1 LRRKVEALLAS
12 ENSPKNFLDTPP
24 ESLAAEMFAEREQQT
39 SIIDREIGHYKIKEL
54 LGKGGMGEVYLA
66 KDTKL
71 NRKVALKFLSVSLNG
86 DENLLR
92 RFEREA
98 KTASA
103 LNHPNILTV
112 YEIGQFENQHFIVT
126 EYIKG
131 ETLRDRLRRE
141 PLDLRETL
149 DVALQIVH
157 ALNAAHG
164 AGIVHRDIKPE
175 NVMLR
180 DDSLAKVLDFGLAKL
195 TEKKTEIAE
204 PEDATRAQVKTT
216 PGMVMGTVAYMSPE
230 QARGKEVDERAD
242 IWSLGVVLYEMIAGR
257 LPFEGETTTDAL
269 GLILHKDPPPLT
281 HLGTHIPAELD
292 RIVTKA
298 LRKDKEERY
307 QVVKDLGLDLKSLK
321 QRLEFEAEFNRTGAP
336 ERSSQTRGAATASE
350 VGTAGSGGTSQI
362 AARPTGQVAGSDI
375 HKTSSAEYIVTEIK
389 RHKRSAA
396 LVLAAFV
403 LAILGVGYTYFM
415 GSSKASIN
423 SVAVMPFVNVGKDP
437 NTEYLSDGISE
448 SLINNL
454 SQLAQLKVI
463 ARSSTFRYKGKEIDP
478 EEVAKALGVAAIVTG
493 RIVQRGDDLQVS
505 VELINALDKTQMWG
519 EQYNRRAADLQA
531 VQAEIARAVS
541 EKLRLRLTGAQEQQ
555 ITKQATE
562 NPEAYQLYL
571 TGLFYARK
579 GNIENNKK
587 ALDYYTQAVALDP
600 KFALAYTSM
609 AVTYSNLTS
618 SGADPTEMLAKGRAA
633 AQKALELDDSLAEA
647 HAALAIIKRD
657 EWDWSGADNEFKRAI
672 ELNPNLAAAHG
683 NYALYLSRMGRAAEA
698 LPEIKRAQELDPL
711 RIAIKSGEAEIL
723 YHARRYDEAIQ
734 VNQNVIRMQ
743 PDYANAHIYS
753 GFAYAAKGQ
762 YAEAIAAYQKDISIS
777 GETPSTLCF
786 LGYAYAMSGKR
797 DEALAILGKLMTK
810 EHISP
815 VELAI
820 LYVGLGDKE
829 AALESLERAYQAHH
843 PQMQYLK
850 VQPHHDALRSE
861 VRFQD
866 LMRRVGLPQ

>member
-1 LRRKVEALLAS
+1 
-12 ENSPKNFLDTPP
+12 
-24 ESLAAEMFAEREQQT
+24 M
-39 SIIDREIGHYKIKEL
+39 
-54 LGKGGMGEVYLA
+54 
-66 KDTKL
+66 
-71 NRKVALKFLSVSLNG
+71 
-86 DENLLR
+86 
-92 RFEREA
+92 
-98 KTASA
+98 
-103 LNHPNILTV
+103 
-112 YEIGQFENQHFIVT
+112 
-126 EYIKG
+126 
-131 ETLRDRLRRE
+131 RDRLQRE
-141 PLDLRETL
+141 PFDLRETL
-149 DVALQIVH
+149 DVALQIAH

-204 PEDATRAQVKTT
+204 PEDATRAQVKTK

-281 HLGTHIPAELD
+281 NLGTHIPAELD

-321 QRLEFEAEFNRTGAP
+321 QRLEFEAELNRTGAP
-336 ERSSQTRGAATASE
+336 ERSGQTRGAATASE

-362 AARPTGQVAGSDI
+362 AARPTGQTAGSDI
-375 HKTSSAEYIVTEIK
+375 HTTSSAEYIVTEIK
-389 RHKRSAA
+389 RHKRGTM

-403 LAILGVGYTYFM
+403 LAILGVGYIYFA

-423 SVAVMPFVNVGKDP
+423 SVAVMPFVNASNDP

-463 ARSSTFRYKGKEIDP
+463 ARSSTFRYKDKEIDP
-478 EEVAKALGVAAIVTG
+478 EEVAKALGVGTIVTG
-493 RIVQRGDDLQVS
+493 RVVQRGDDLQVS

-531 VQAEIARAVS
+531 VQAEIARTVS

-571 TGLFYARK
+571 TGRFYARK
-579 GNIENNKK
+579 GNIENTKK

-600 KFALAYTSM
+600 KFALAYASV
-609 AVTYSNLTS
+609 AVSYSNLAA
-618 SGADPTEMLAKGRAA
+618 SGADPAEMLAKGRAA

-647 HAALAIIKRD
+647 HGSLAIIKRD
-657 EWDWSGADNEFKRAI
+657 EWDWSGAENDYKRAI

-683 NYALYLSRMGRAAEA
+683 NYALYLSNMGRTAEA
-698 LPEIKRAQELDPL
+698 LSEIKRAQELDPL
-711 RIAIKSGEAEIL
+711 RIAIISGEASIL
-723 YHARRYDEAIQ
+723 YYARRYDEAIQ
-734 VNQNVIRMQ
+734 VNQNVIMMQ

-753 GFAYAAKGQ
+753 GFAYASKGQ

-777 GETPSTLCF
+777 GETTSTLCF
-786 LGYAYAMSGKR
+786 LGYTYGMSGKR
-797 DEALAILGKLMTK
+797 DEALAILGKLRATK
-810 EHISP
+810 EHVSP
-815 VELAI
+815 VELAT
-820 LYVGLGDKE
+820 LYVGLGDNE

-843 PQMQYLK
+843 LQMQYLK

-861 VRFQD
+861 ARFQD
-866 LMRRVGLPQ
+866 LMRLVGLPQ